1 MTRRSSSRLA
11 TGLVVALAVG
21 AAVLVAGAAGRG
33 PLAPAV
39 QVDALVRVLPGSALD
54 PDSPDSPDGPG
65 GPDEAGS
72 ATDTGPADRLD
83 PELERRFAEA
93 QAAAAAE
100 GVSLEITSGLRSV
113 AEQERLVAEAR
124 ERYGSEE
131 GVHRWVAPPEASSH
145 VQGRAID
152 VGATEGAYWLQ
163 QHGAA
168 FGLCPVFANEVWH
181 FEATIEPGGTCPP
194 VVPDASGLWP

>member
-11 TGLVVALAVG
+11 TGLVVALTAG

-54 PDSPDSPDGPG
+54 PDSPDGPDGAG
-65 GPDEAGS
+65 G

-113 AEQERLVAEAR
+113 TEQERLVAQAR

-131 GVHRWVAPPEASSH
+131 EVHRWVAPPEASSH
-145 VQGRAID
+145 VQGTAID

-168 FGLCPVFANEVWH
+168 FGLCQVFANEVWH